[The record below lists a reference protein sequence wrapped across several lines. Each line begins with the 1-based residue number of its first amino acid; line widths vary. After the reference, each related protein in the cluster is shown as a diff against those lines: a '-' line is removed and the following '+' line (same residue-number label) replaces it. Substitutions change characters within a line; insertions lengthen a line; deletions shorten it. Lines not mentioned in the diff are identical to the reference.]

1 MTKSMKVEFL
11 PGCFDNFEGT
21 QEELDAL
28 QKEII
33 EMFSNMGLEELE
45 EQLREIDLEE
55 LEEITGSP
63 IPSEHTRNLH

>member
-1 MTKSMKVEFL
+1 MTNSMKVEFL